1 MANDWNAFRKKLEEE
16 GVLFVD
22 EDTHVLPR
30 VQEKNMRRWEH
41 IRRILMMIQKKEPA
55 FYANE
60 ERTTEQVF
68 EGLLRVTKKTKTVI
82 FSMDELLD
90 LLHDIDQE
98 EGDFDMQEGSTS
110 DYVKRVKEAFSRGKE
125 EYAWRK
131 GKSPEECAP
140 SYRIGLPP
148 PIPKSPSQ

>member
-1 MANDWNAFRKKLEEE
+1 MSNDWNAFRKKLEEE

-30 VQEKNMRRWEH
+30 VREKNMRRWEH
-41 IRRILMMIQKKEPA
+41 IRRVLMMIQKKEPA
-55 FYANE
+55 LYANE
-60 ERTTEQVF
+60 ELNIEQVF

-110 DYVKRVKEAFSRGKE
+110 DYVKRVKEAFSRAKE

-131 GKSPEECAP
+131 GKSSEECVP

-148 PIPKSPSQ
+148 PIPKNPSQ